1 MRVRRA
7 GFLFI
12 LTGIGLL
19 SLSLRAEI
27 IEEIVAKINDHV
39 ITKTDMEER
48 EGLLIQDLFQRFA
61 GEELDEKLKE
71 GRENILR
78 DMIAEILLLERG
90 EAILDMAKVR
100 KTLLDEF
107 MNRQGIKN
115 REELERL
122 LKQEELTMDEFLKS
136 IVRVAVPQEILNF
149 EVRNKIRLE
158 DGKALAYYEENQEK
172 YQILETVEFRELVL
186 LAGDENRSAVQDRI
200 AGYREEV
207 LGGADFEELIR
218 VHSEAP
224 SRAKGGLVGPFQ
236 QADLVEEI
244 ANASFSLE
252 DGELSEVLEMGH
264 GFHLLRMEHHMES
277 RIEPFEAVQN
287 DIRTKL
293 LDQVVDDE
301 IHAYI
306 LAIWQES
313 YVFIYPHYRDHLAI
327 EFLDISDSA
336 GRTQTAATP

>member
-12 LTGIGLL
+12 LAGIGLL
-19 SLSLRAEI
+19 PVSFHAEI

-90 EAILDMAKVR
+90 EAILDMDKVR

-122 LKQEELTMDEFLKS
+122 LKQEELTMDKFLQS

-149 EVRNKIRLE
+149 EVRNKIQLE
-158 DGKALAYYEENQEK
+158 DGKTLAYYQENQEE
-172 YQILETVEFRELVL
+172 YQIPETVEFRELVL
-186 LAGDENRSAVQDRI
+186 LAGDENRSDVQDRM
-200 AGYREEV
+200 ADYREEM
-207 LGGADFEELIR
+207 LKGADFEELIR

-224 SRAKGGLVGPFQ
+224 SRTKGGLVGPFQ
-236 QADLVEEI
+236 RSDLVEEI
-244 ANASFSLE
+244 AIASFSLE

-264 GFHLLRMEHHMES
+264 GFHLLRMEHHLES
-277 RIEPFEAVQN
+277 RIEPFEAVKKG
-287 DIRTKL
+287 IRSRL
-293 LDQVVDDE
+293 LDQIVDDE

-306 LAIWQES
+306 LAIWKES
-313 YVFIYPHYRDHLAI
+313 YVFIYPRDRDHLAT

-336 GRTQTAATP
+336 GSTQTAATP